1 MIKVERISILIVEDD
16 DVIRGL
22 VREYLESF
30 GFKNFTEAKDGSEAF
45 RFVIDPLT
53 RIDLIISDW
62 NMPRTDGITLLKAV
76 RQTKH
81 RLTTPFIFIT
91 AQEPH
96 EKSKILMAKQN
107 EVNAYLVKPFRGD
120 VLFEKVMHVLNESQ
134 AEDSDSGAA

>member
-1 MIKVERISILIVEDD
+1 MIKLERISILIVEDD

-96 EKSKILMAKQN
+96 EKSKILMAKAN

-120 VLFEKVMHVLNESQ
+120 VLFEKVMQVLHESQ